1 MHEFW
6 TEPTV
11 NAGCLYLVLEKLIT
25 LAGRIIFQIAFA
37 SLIFVQFVFVVLL
50 LWGLS
55 EIISGD
61 NYFEVGILAILLL
74 ASPFLIGANSYFM
87 FQRFTRAQYTLAE
100 SKRWLADRNKWNAH
114 QIGRRNQIRRWI
126 MWAPALSVL
135 LFCLFLDET
144 WPPTSH
150 LFHPIAGRLAGYS
163 VPVPLAWAIV
173 LSEPDSNSHA
183 YSSVWAFR
191 SRRVFRGSIEFFL
204 GGRPSVSVSSMS
216 FYGNP
221 PSEDIQSP
229 SWRRDSKLPIATREL
244 PVGNTL
250 LKCEEFALANEQQNG
265 QLEIRCTTQRR
276 ELTGFTGNQND
287 SAAFYRTVQNI
298 KKR

>member
-135 LFCLFLDET
+135 LFCLFLDE
-144 WPPTSH
+144 H
-150 LFHPIAGRLAGYS
+150 GRL
-163 VPVPLAWAIV
+163 PRIC
-173 LSEPDSNSHA
+173 
-183 YSSVWAFR
+183 F
-191 SRRVFRGSIEFFL
+191 
-204 GGRPSVSVSSMS
+204 
-216 FYGNP
+216 
-221 PSEDIQSP
+221 IQ
-229 SWRRDSKLPIATREL
+229 L
-244 PVGNTL
+244 PVGWRVTVSQYL
-250 LKCEEFALANEQQNG
+250 LPGLLF
-265 QLEIRCTTQRR
+265 
-276 ELTGFTGNQND
+276 
-287 SAAFYRTVQNI
+287 
-298 KKR
+298 